1 VVRSDLV
8 DVADREHARSHV
20 SAEPTADPST
30 EPTSDADEGRDG
42 TRGGDPEVDRRPPTR
57 ADDEVRL
64 AADLGNDPG
73 SKGRRTHRVVVVGG
87 GFGGLNVTRELARSE
102 VAGELDVTL
111 VDKRNHHTFQPLLY
125 QVATAGL
132 QPHDIGM
139 SLRSI
144 GGLRR
149 TGPDGRPTTQIR
161 LGEVVEV
168 DDEAVVLADGARLPY
183 DHVVIAA
190 GGITNDLGIPGV
202 AEHAFGLKSLAE
214 ASQLRNHLLRRF
226 EAAASDPEHL
236 TDGTLTF
243 VIAGGGPTGVEL
255 AGALAELT
263 KQVMKEDFP
272 TIDRTNVRIVLLEL
286 TDRLLPGFSDRSH
299 RIAVQS
305 LRERGVDV
313 RLETGAEEVTAE
325 AITLDDGEVLPTRTL
340 IWATGIAGV
349 PLGAQLG
356 VEPGKAGRIDV
367 DPWLRATDDDGV
379 ARDGRVFVIGD
390 LAGSIGGGDALPQV
404 APVAIQQ
411 GRFVADVITR
421 QVAGEDAPGSV
432 PLPRQGEDGDHR
444 PHRRGG
450 RAALRA
456 EVPRLPGVDHL
467 AGAAPAVAGRVPQ
480 PGLGAP
486 QLVVEL
492 PHLRPRQPG
501 AGRPARG
508 RGGRHLQG
516 SGAPLVGGPPG
527 GGAATAREGRRHL
540 TQPPPLLP
548 AAGIVSWD
556 RGGTCRSWSATRCTI
571 ASLTP
576 ARPGRA
582 AARTARG
589 RRPRVRGCRAAWLAS
604 VADLH
609 LAAHG
614 PHDHRRALR
623 RPGRR
628 ARAARRR
635 LPRGA
640 CPR

>member
-1 VVRSDLV
+1 VVRSDLA
-8 DVADREHARSHV
+8 DAAKDREHARSHV
-20 SAEPTADPST
+20 SAEPTADRT
-30 EPTSDADEGRDG
+30 AADDSERDD
-42 TRGGDPEVDRRPPTR
+42 TRAGDPDVDRRPATR

-73 SKGRRTHRVVVVGG
+73 TKGRRTHRVVVVGG
-87 GFGGLNVTRELARSE
+87 GFGGLNVTRELARSD

-168 DDEAVVLADGARLPY
+168 DDEAVILADGARLPY

-272 TIDRTNVRIVLLEL
+272 TIDRSNVRIVLLEL

-299 RIAVQS
+299 RVAVQS

-325 AITLDDGEVLPTRTL
+325 AITLDDGDVLPTRTL

-379 ARDGRVFVIGD
+379 TRDGRVFVIGD
-390 LAGSIGGGDALPQV
+390 LTGSIGGGDALPQV

-421 QVAGEDAPGSV
+421 QVAGEDAPAPFRYRDKGKMATI
-432 PLPRQGEDGDHR
+432 
-444 PHRRGG
+444 G
-450 RAALRA
+450 RTDA
-456 EVPRLPGVDHL
+456 
-467 AGAAPAVAGRVPQ
+467 
-480 PGLGAP
+480 
-486 QLVVEL
+486 VVEL
-492 PHLRPRQPG
+492 PFGLKFHGFLAWIVWLVLHL
-501 AGRPARG
+501 
-508 RGGRHLQG
+508 LW
-516 SGAPLVGGPPG
+516 LVGFRNRVSVLLNWSWNYLTYDH
-527 GGAATAREGRRHL
+527 ANRVLVDQREAEEADTSKGRVRRSWADR
-540 TQPPPLLP
+540 QEEAPPPHGK
-548 AAGIVSWD
+548 AG
-556 RGGTCRSWSATRCTI
+556 AT
-571 ASLTP
+571 
-576 ARPGRA
+576 
-582 AARTARG
+582 
-589 RRPRVRGCRAAWLAS
+589 
-604 VADLH
+604 
-609 LAAHG
+609 
-614 PHDHRRALR
+614 
-623 RPGRR
+623 
-628 ARAARRR
+628 
-635 LPRGA
+635 
-640 CPR
+640 